1 MASQD
6 LITPPINELPSQ
18 IAILDAGGA
27 IVDVNDAWRRFS
39 VQNGACHPKAY
50 LGTNYL
56 DICRRAAAAGDDLA
70 SRVLVGVS
78 SVIARGIPR
87 FTQRYTCDAREM
99 PRWFRMTVTRVPSGS
114 GVLIAHDDVTALV
127 RAETAFAEL
136 ERKLTLEE
144 QHRLR
149 VQETEYRSKN
159 LLALVL
165 AIARQNALRQVPG
178 ASADEF
184 AYRVDGIAASLRLLS
199 SSGWKGVTPTEL
211 VQSQI
216 ALLAGPLANRVAFR
230 GPELLIRAPA
240 VQALGMA
247 FHELAKNSLK
257 YGALSGKEGR
267 IHVQWDARSDGQ
279 APSFQMV
286 WSESGGPQVE
296 APSSVGFGHTVTVT
310 AVEAATG
317 GKVSLEYPSS
327 GLVWKLAVPLEAV
340 VLPH

>member
-1 MASQD
+1 MASQE
-6 LITPPINELPSQ
+6 LIASPINGLPSQ

-56 DICRRAAAAGDDLA
+56 DICRRAAAAGDELA
-70 SRVLVGVS
+70 SKVLVGVS
-78 SVIARGIPR
+78 SVISSGIPR

-114 GVLIAHDDVTALV
+114 GVLIAHDDVSALV

-144 QHRLR
+144 QRRLR

-165 AIARQNALRQVPG
+165 AIARQDAP
-178 ASADEF
+178 SAEEF
-184 AYRVDGIAASLRLLS
+184 AYRVDGISASLRLLS
-199 SSGWKGVTPTEL
+199 SSGWKGVNPSKL

-216 ALLAGPLANRVAFR
+216 APLAGPLANRVAFR

-247 FHELAKNSLK
+247 FHELAKNSLRN
-257 YGALSGKEGR
+257 GALSGKEGR

-279 APSFQMV
+279 APLFQMV

-296 APSSVGFGHTVTVT
+296 APSSVGFGHMVTVT

-327 GLVWKLAVPLEAV
+327 GLIWKLAVPLETV

>member
-1 MASQD
+1 MASQE
-6 LITPPINELPSQ
+6 LITSPINGLPSQ

-56 DICRRAAAAGDDLA
+56 DICRRAGEAGDELA
-70 SRVLVGVS
+70 SKVLVGVS
-78 SVIARGIPR
+78 SVISRGIPR

-114 GVLIAHDDVTALV
+114 GVLIAHDDVTTLV

-149 VQETEYRSKN
+149 AQETEYRSKN

-165 AIARQNALRQVPG
+165 AIARQNALRQIPG
-178 ASADEF
+178 AQPEELAH
-184 AYRVDGIAASLRLLS
+184 RVDGISASLRLLS
-199 SSGWKGVTPTEL
+199 SSGWKGVNPSKL

-216 ALLAGPLANRVAFR
+216 APLRRPAGEPDRF
-230 GPELLIRAPA
+230 
-240 VQALGMA
+240 
-247 FHELAKNSLK
+247 
-257 YGALSGKEGR
+257 
-267 IHVQWDARSDGQ
+267 
-279 APSFQMV
+279 
-286 WSESGGPQVE
+286 
-296 APSSVGFGHTVTVT
+296 
-310 AVEAATG
+310 
-317 GKVSLEYPSS
+317 
-327 GLVWKLAVPLEAV
+327 
-340 VLPH
+340 